1 MPSILEIGV
10 EEDVYSL
17 ILRWEL
23 RPSLRKARVDGCETI
38 SRKSGEV
45 RGDKFSHA
53 GSRVEEDS
61 DFEQPEALYLSAEG
75 MGVQERGLG
84 REVTA
89 DRAQGSAT
97 MGSLKRACGPC
108 LQSPS
113 MGLKLKRVVAEVA
126 GPKAGPSKRWAIDE
140 AGPMPDGPTN
150 LDGARPDKPTT
161 QGTVKGPQEKACL
174 LECIIA
180 ISGRFSEAK
189 QLVSWETE
197 GLRKQKAKVILSA
210 TDKALVEEAMR
221 YGFVLKTR
229 EKMVYGSPHLISYS
243 FDRAPEGEYYDRSG
257 VLGEVTGIND
267 ENIDNHGYIG
277 TSILQIYRIY
287 RRYIGGYFG
296 KKYKRIFWKKI
307 SINLKLI
314 KIYKNI
320 RKTS

>member
-23 RPSLRKARVDGCETI
+23 RPSLRKARVDSCETI

-45 RGDKFSHA
+45 RGDEFSRA

-61 DFEQPEALYLSAEG
+61 DFERPEALYLSVEG

-84 REVTA
+84 REVIA

-97 MGSLKRACGPC
+97 MGSLKRVCGLC

-126 GPKAGPSKRWAIDE
+126 GPKAGPSKKWAIDE

-243 FDRAPEGEYYDRSG
+243 FDRLRRESITIA
-257 VLGEVTGIND
+257 LG
-267 ENIDNHGYIG
+267 
-277 TSILQIYRIY
+277 S
-287 RRYIGGYFG
+287 
-296 KKYKRIFWKKI
+296 
-307 SINLKLI
+307 
-314 KIYKNI
+314 
-320 RKTS
+320 